1 MIVLNP
7 FIISDL
13 NGNNGSYTNSDDT
26 PGIDDAL
33 NEARVIPL
41 GNAGRRRPPSSFG
54 GGGRSFGRVRGCRD
68 PERTPTPPCDPE
80 RDLPVARNEPD
91 DVSSVVSEI
100 EVCNPLTFSNLP
112 IYYCLEKVS
121 YYHSFIVILATIYD
135 YIVMVLSFLR
145 LPTNLVDEFVQQLLN
160 VDMPDGDFLF
170 HWFSY
175 APSKD
180 YYPLLSHSIT
190 RDASHKS
197 TVVHSLSEYNSY
209 RNELCCDELV
219 DFLLERNMSCRDAS
233 HTEAKFQSDVGL
245 FPRLPE
251 IADDRQLI
259 LDSSALRAY
268 QLHKQ
273 RVRNRRM
280 AVGNTQQITVLSMS
294 PSN

>member
-1 MIVLNP
+1 
-7 FIISDL
+7 
-13 NGNNGSYTNSDDT
+13 
-26 PGIDDAL
+26 
-33 NEARVIPL
+33 
-41 GNAGRRRPPSSFG
+41 
-54 GGGRSFGRVRGCRD
+54 
-68 PERTPTPPCDPE
+68 
-80 RDLPVARNEPD
+80 
-91 DVSSVVSEI
+91 
-100 EVCNPLTFSNLP
+100 
-112 IYYCLEKVS
+112 
-121 YYHSFIVILATIYD
+121 
-135 YIVMVLSFLR
+135 MVLSFLR